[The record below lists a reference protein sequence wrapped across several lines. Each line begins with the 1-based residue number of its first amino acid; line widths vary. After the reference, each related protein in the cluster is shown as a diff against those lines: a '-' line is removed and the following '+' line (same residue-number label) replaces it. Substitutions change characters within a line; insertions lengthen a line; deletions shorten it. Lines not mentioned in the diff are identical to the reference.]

1 MFIVLVVDKMNKKQL
16 YLYSVKPQFLK
27 SQQGTKQ
34 LNNIIMKHAKFIN
47 FKAISEELTGK
58 PQKIRQ
64 KDTALKYIDILEDL
78 DDVFNLWLKLARK
91 KLNPA
96 PKLKIKRN
104 TSGLKRGR
112 SHE

>member
-1 MFIVLVVDKMNKKQL
+1 VFVILVVDKMNKKPL

-96 PKLKIKRN
+96 PKPKIKRN
-104 TSGLKRGR
+104 TSGLKRGI